1 MSAPGRRERPRCLW
15 KEARVDLFEYQ
26 GKQFFAQYGMPVSAG
41 EVALTVD
48 EAVDAAERLGTPV
61 MVKAQVHTGGRGK
74 AGGIKFASTLDDV
87 RTHASDILGLDIRGH
102 VVGRVW
108 IEKASDI
115 ADEYYASF
123 TLDRSAKK
131 HLGMLSA
138 EGGVEIETVAVDNP
152 DAIAKVWVDPV
163 DGLDEATAR
172 DWVMAANLPE
182 AAVEGTVDVLLK
194 LYMAYVD
201 GDADLV
207 EINPLILTPEGRIHV
222 LDAKVTLD
230 ANSVFRH
237 EDYEAYDET
246 QARDERETAAHARG
260 LQYVGLDG
268 SVGVIAN
275 GAGLAMSTVDVVN
288 QVGGSPANFLD
299 IGGGANAEVM
309 AGALEVI
316 NNDPAVRSIFI
327 NIFGGITRG
336 EEVANGI
343 VGALERV
350 AIDAPIVIRLDGTN
364 ADEGRTI
371 LEPHLSDALQM
382 APTMLDAARR
392 AVELAEGREV

>member
-1 MSAPGRRERPRCLW
+1 
-15 KEARVDLFEYQ
+15 VDLFEYQ
-26 GKQFFAQYGMPVSAG
+26 GKQFFATYDMPVSAG
-41 EVALTVD
+41 EVAFSVD
-48 EAVDAAERLGTPV
+48 EAVAAAERLGTPV

-74 AGGIKFASTLDDV
+74 AGGVKFAASIDDV
-87 RTHASDILGLDIRGH
+87 REHSGNILGLDINGH

-115 ADEYYASF
+115 AEEYYASF

-138 EGGVEIETVAVDNP
+138 EGGVEIETVAEENP
-152 DAIAKVWVDPV
+152 DAISKIWIDPV
-163 DGLDEATAR
+163 EGLTEAACR
-172 DWVMAANLPE
+172 KWVEGANLNPK
-182 AAVEGTVDVLLK
+182 ANDGSVEILLN
-194 LYMAYVD
+194 LYRAYTD

-207 EINPLILTPEGRIHV
+207 EINPLILTPDDKVHV

-230 ANSVFRH
+230 GNSVFRH
-237 EDYEAYDET
+237 EDYAQYDET
-246 QARDERETAAHARG
+246 QPRDEREEAANTKG

-299 IGGGANAEVM
+299 IGGGANADVM

-316 NNDPAVRSIFI
+316 NNDPKVKAIFI

-343 VGALERV
+343 LEAMNRV
-350 AIDAPIVIRLDGTN
+350 DIDSPIVIRLDGTN
-364 ADEGRTI
+364 ADEGRAI
-371 LEPHLSDALQM
+371 LEPKLSDALM
-382 APTMLDAARR
+382 MEPTMLDAARR
-392 AVELAEGREV
+392 AVELAS

>member
-1 MSAPGRRERPRCLW
+1 M
-15 KEARVDLFEYQ
+15 DLFEYQ
-26 GKQFFAQYGMPVSAG
+26 GKQFFSKYGLPVSSG
-41 EVALTVD
+41 EITFTVE
-48 EAVDAAERLGTPV
+48 EAVEAAERLGLPV

-74 AGGIKFASTLDDV
+74 AGGVKFAATIDDV
-87 RTHASDILGLDIRGH
+87 REHASNIFGLNIKDHIVKRI
-102 VVGRVW
+102 W

-115 ADEYYASF
+115 AEEYYASF

-138 EGGVEIETVAVDNP
+138 EGGVEIETVAEENP
-152 DAIAKVWVDPV
+152 DAIAKIWIDPTK
-163 DGLDEATAR
+163 GLDLETATQ
-172 DWVMAANLPE
+172 WVSSANLPE
-182 AAVEGTVDVLLK
+182 KAVEGAIEILLD
-194 LYMAYVD
+194 LYKSYVE

-207 EINPLILTPEGRIHV
+207 EINPLILTSEGKVHV

-230 ANSVFRH
+230 GNSTFRH
-237 EDYEAYDET
+237 PEYVEFDQT
-246 QARDERETAAHARG
+246 QTRDERETAAHDRG

-268 SVGVIAN
+268 TVGVIAN
-275 GAGLAMSTVDVVN
+275 GAGLAMATVDVVN
-288 QVGGSPANFLD
+288 QVGGSAANFLD

-316 NNDPAVRSIFI
+316 NNDPEVKSIFI

-343 VGALERV
+343 IEALQNVE
-350 AIDAPIVIRLDGTN
+350 IEAPIVIRLDGTN

-371 LEPHLSDALQM
+371 LEPHLSEALQM
-382 APTMLDAARR
+382 APTMLDAAEQ
-392 AVELAEGREV
+392 AVDLARKESN

>member
-1 MSAPGRRERPRCLW
+1 M
-15 KEARVDLFEYQ
+15 DLFEYQ
-26 GKQFFAQYGMPVSAG
+26 GKQFFAGFDMPVSPG
-41 EVALTVD
+41 EVAFTVD
-48 EAVDAAERLGTPV
+48 EAVAAAERLGTPV

-74 AGGIKFASTLDDV
+74 AGGVKFAATVDDV
-87 RTHASDILGLDIRGH
+87 REHAGNILGLDIRGH
-102 VVGRVW
+102 IVQRIW

-115 ADEYYASF
+115 AEEYYASF

-138 EGGVEIETVAVDNP
+138 EGGVEIEAVAEANP
-152 DAIAKVWVDPV
+152 DAIAKIWIDPV
-163 DGLDEATAR
+163 DGLSESAAR
-172 DWVMAANLPE
+172 AWVDAANLNPDATE
-182 AAVEGTVDVLLK
+182 GAVDILMK
-194 LYMAYVD
+194 LYRAYTE

-207 EINPLILTPEGRIHV
+207 EINPLIFTPDKRVHV

-230 ANSVFRH
+230 GNSEFRH
-237 EDYEAYDET
+237 EDYGQYDET
-246 QARDERETAAHARG
+246 QPRDEREEAAHAKG

-275 GAGLAMSTVDVVN
+275 GAGLAMSTVDVIN

-299 IGGGANAEVM
+299 IGGGANADVM

-316 NNDPAVRSIFI
+316 NNDPAVKSIFI

-343 VGALERV
+343 IEAMQRV
-350 AIDAPIVIRLDGTN
+350 QLDSPIVIRLDGTN
-364 ADEGRTI
+364 ADEGREI
-371 LEPHLSDALQM
+371 LQPHLSDALQM
-382 APTMLDAARR
+382 EATMLDAARR
-392 AVELAEGREV
+392 AVELAS

>member
-1 MSAPGRRERPRCLW
+1 
-15 KEARVDLFEYQ
+15 VDLFEYQ
-26 GKQFFAQYGMPVSAG
+26 GKQFFSKYGLPVSSG
-41 EVALTVD
+41 EITFTVE
-48 EAVDAAERLGTPV
+48 EAVEAAERLGLPV

-74 AGGIKFASTLDDV
+74 AGGVKFAATIDDV
-87 RTHASDILGLDIRGH
+87 REHASNIFGLNIKDHIVKRI
-102 VVGRVW
+102 W

-115 ADEYYASF
+115 AEEYYASF

-138 EGGVEIETVAVDNP
+138 EGGVEIETVAEENP
-152 DAIAKVWVDPV
+152 DAIAKIWIDPTK
-163 DGLDEATAR
+163 GLDLETATQ
-172 DWVMAANLPE
+172 WVSSANLPE
-182 AAVEGTVDVLLK
+182 KAVEGAIEILLD
-194 LYMAYVD
+194 LYKSYVE

-207 EINPLILTPEGRIHV
+207 EINPLILTSEGKVHV

-230 ANSVFRH
+230 GNSTFRH
-237 EDYEAYDET
+237 PEYVEFDQT
-246 QARDERETAAHARG
+246 QTRDERETAAHDRG

-268 SVGVIAN
+268 TVGVIAN
-275 GAGLAMSTVDVVN
+275 GAGLAMATVDVVN
-288 QVGGSPANFLD
+288 QVGGSAANFLD

-316 NNDPAVRSIFI
+316 NNDPEVKSIFI

-343 VGALERV
+343 IEALQNVE
-350 AIDAPIVIRLDGTN
+350 IEAPIVIRLDGTN

-371 LEPHLSDALQM
+371 LEPHLSEALQM
-382 APTMLDAARR
+382 APTMLDAAEQ
-392 AVELAEGREV
+392 AVDLARKESN